1 MKNIPFLSL
10 ILVPAM
16 TCAAAPIVPFGGA
29 TTTPTTHSSHPPSS
43 AAPAPPQTT
52 TPPPVSYPKVI
63 IPPSDRSTSKFPIPG
78 QLGGQ
83 TGQSASGELFFYPGV
98 VSAKDGRWTGGDNF
112 LNLSKSIAVQVN
124 FIKAE
129 GVSISFTQEKF
140 QGFISSIFDKNGL
153 TPNASTSPPLP
164 FFNLIVMIFPT
175 ESGLAAACQ
184 GRLFEQVQVSR
195 VQLKDEVF
203 QAITWEQT
211 HLVFGAADEF
221 EKMLTDTVEALVNTF
236 VTRVAAHQAASK

>member
-1 MKNIPFLSL
+1 MKHIPLLSL
-10 ILVPAM
+10 FLLPAL
-16 TCAAAPIVPFGGA
+16 TYAATPIVPFGGSSTTAPA
-29 TTTPTTHSSHPPSS
+29 TQSALPPSS

-63 IPPSDRSTSKFPIPG
+63 IPPSERSTSKFSVPG
-78 QLGGQ
+78 LGSMGQ
-83 TGQSASGELFFYPGV
+83 GSASGELFFYPGV
-98 VSAKDGRWTGGDNF
+98 VSSRDGRWTGGDNF

-129 GVSISFTQEKF
+129 GVEISFTQEKF
-140 QGFISSIFDKNGL
+140 QGLISSLFEKNGL
-153 TPNASTSPPLP
+153 NPNATTSPPLP

-175 ESGLAAACQ
+175 ADGLAAACQ
-184 GRLFEQVQVSR
+184 GRLFEQVLVSR
-195 VQLKDEVF
+195 VHLKDEVF

-211 HLVFGAADEF
+211 HLVFGAAEEF
-221 EKMLTDTVEALVNTF
+221 EKMLTNTVESLTNTF

>member
-1 MKNIPFLSL
+1 
-10 ILVPAM
+10 
-16 TCAAAPIVPFGGA
+16 
-29 TTTPTTHSSHPPSS
+29 
-43 AAPAPPQTT
+43 
-52 TPPPVSYPKVI
+52 VI
-63 IPPSDRSTSKFPIPG
+63 IPPSDKSPFKVPG
-78 QLGGQ
+78 LGP

-98 VSAKDGRWTGGDNF
+98 VLAKDGRWTGGDNF

-129 GVSISFTQEKF
+129 GVDISFTQERF
-140 QGFISSIFDKNGL
+140 QGLISSIFDKNGL

-195 VQLKDEVF
+195 VHFKDEVF

-211 HLVFGAADEF
+211 NLVYGETDEF
-221 EKMLTDTVEALVNTF
+221 EKMMNNTVESLVNTF
-236 VTRVAAHQAASK
+236 VTRVNAQQSAFK